1 MFAMTIASRRG
12 IIWCME
18 TRIPDFGDVV
28 GLTRLYRQTID
39 IIRSMDIA
47 ESDKQVLIA
56 EIEAQYKVAKQAAKS
71 GDNSQFWPQK
81 PPRIIGT

>member
-1 MFAMTIASRRG
+1 VHWYGERQVAG
-12 IIWCME
+12 INGRME

-47 ESDKQVLIA
+47 ESDKQALIA
-56 EIEAQYKVAKQAAKS
+56 EIEAQYRAAKAAAES
-71 GDNSQFWPQK
+71 GDNSQFWPLK
-81 PPRIIGT
+81 PPGTSGT

>member
-1 MFAMTIASRRG
+1 MTGALGRG
-12 IIWCME
+12 IIACMG

-47 ESDKQVLIA
+47 ESAKQALIA
-56 EIEAQYKVAKQAAKS
+56 EIEAQYKVAKATAES
-71 GDNSQFWPQK
+71 GDNSQFWPLT
-81 PPRIIGT
+81 PPEASGT